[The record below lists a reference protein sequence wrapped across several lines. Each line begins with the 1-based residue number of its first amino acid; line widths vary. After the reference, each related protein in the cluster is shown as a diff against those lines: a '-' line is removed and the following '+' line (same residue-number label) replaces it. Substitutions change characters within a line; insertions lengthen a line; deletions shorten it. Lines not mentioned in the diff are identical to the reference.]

1 MNIKLQIPFYKG
13 IYINITVIM
22 IAASLCTNKMPE
34 DIKDAHIKKKPLV
47 VMKRS
52 QQHSNHHQI
61 QHLDYKR
68 IFSKSNASNKEA
80 IHKICHRSI
89 GNLRFSSRR
98 QSDFTKQC
106 LH

>member
-68 IFSKSNASNKEA
+68 IFSKSTAFNKEV
-80 IHKICHRSI
+80 IHKLCCQPIKKI
-89 GNLRFSSRR
+89 RFSL
-98 QSDFTKQC
+98 QSKSKFTK
-106 LH
+106 